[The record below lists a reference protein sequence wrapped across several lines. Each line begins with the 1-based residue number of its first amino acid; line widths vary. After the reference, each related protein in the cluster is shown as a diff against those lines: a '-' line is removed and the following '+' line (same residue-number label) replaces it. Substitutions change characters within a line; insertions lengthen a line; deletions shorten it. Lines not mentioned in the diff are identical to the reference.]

1 MLVSEHAAVQAR
13 AASSATVVAPPPA
26 ASPSVE
32 PPKGQVT
39 FELAIHS
46 HQPLNV
52 LDIPDIDAA
61 FPLYLDLQASSST
74 LSFFQHA

>member
-1 MLVSEHAAVQAR
+1 MNEPATVQAR
-13 AASSATVVAPPPA
+13 AASTATVIAPPPA
-26 ASPSVE
+26 ETSSVE
-32 PPKGQVT
+32 PLKRQVT

-74 LSFFQHA
+74 LF